1 MLLYGISIFPHYI
14 TYIVMIIILVSF
26 VKEIQKEVRVENVSK
41 KEIASRIMKK
51 KLGIYLRCLLLIF
64 ALNILT
70 AYLEAFVN
78 FDIMKKIL
86 Q

>member
-1 MLLYGISIFPHYI
+1 MGDHFFVDIFHRI
-14 TYIVMIIILVSF
+14 DLKRI
-26 VKEIQKEVRVENVSK
+26 RVENVSK

>member
-1 MLLYGISIFPHYI
+1 M
-14 TYIVMIIILVSF
+14 
-26 VKEIQKEVRVENVSK
+26 ENVSK